1 MPVNNPA
8 AYYAGPQDYAAF
20 FSSGD
25 HIAQPA
31 SSHLEVSYLD
41 HAHQQV
47 PAALIQQH
55 SAHYNSD
62 CSLSPARS
70 RTGNTP
76 LSHGRFHPYRRQ
88 SRSTTASDQKTLA
101 AVVDSWSSSSSS
113 AYPVNPHIS
122 YPKPSPS
129 FPPTSCA
136 SNPSSHIPSTNYS
149 LATPSTVMY
158 PGHQHVPSK
167 NEYHAILPST
177 SIQHSLSYRAIPNT
191 YTSELASALIPN
203 TPYTN
208 QDDSSDLI
216 EVHSPM
222 VDPALPYPTSD
233 NALALSSDHWDSIPS
248 HACANQSS
256 TTTLDHSTGPSS
268 SYPSVSSAISLHPSA
283 INELYPLFV
292 APNVSQFGDTS
303 HPQVHMAINGGQGHT
318 IFGDQENNV
327 YYQTDDRN
335 DRTSLFF
342 LANEVALTDFEAI
355 NELWKEIANVGAHH
369 DSGARFP
376 PPRCHEGTR
385 TKVQKSILDWAQ
397 SDDPNNEPL
406 CWLSGPAGVGKSA
419 IAQTIA
425 ETTNE
430 GSLIASFFF
439 WRGDPQRNN
448 PSKLFL
454 VIAHG
459 LALRYPELRH
469 SIGQV
474 IKEKPSILKASI
486 DVQLQKLIIEPLFQ
500 FTTVVLDGL
509 IIIDALDECSGE
521 KEQRHVLCLI
531 ESIFSKIQGR
541 LPRILLCSRPEPS
554 IQETL
559 STLDKDLH
567 VRRLTLDDNWES
579 RRDIEKFLNKEF
591 TRIRNCDR
599 CKNLDFPVPWP
610 SPSQIWSL
618 SGNACGQFIYATT
631 IIRFIDDGFYNPCEQ
646 LQKVLG
652 QQKNDSEDGDSP
664 FTPLDALYHQILSSY
679 PKAKQKQLRDA
690 LGFLMYFQYPEMVP
704 DLITMEILYGLPA
717 GGAEL
722 LLRRARSLI
731 KGVEDGAPE
740 IIHKSFRDYL
750 EDESRSHEFFIDK
763 EIYSKTFF
771 SCLQLEAVIR
781 EANRDLTRLSSD
793 QRYCNCMIAFT
804 REAFEYIW
812 STDSTHEAFDTD
824 EVYDFVIKLS
834 LFHRRSLSETLP
846 SFTHN
851 ICYEDDEAKDAYIH
865 GLLSMHLGTTKNVL
879 PVFARLRLRIRR
891 EGMSNEDILKLVDI
905 LQILWMTGWKAKEA
919 FESSDFHEF
928 LDTHKAIIISNL
940 CAFDPE
946 CENYCSCL
954 TPYWDSPVHLC
965 GGHYIISP
973 MSVLF
978 TSAYAIE
985 EDDSSKLL
993 YLVYTLK
1000 YWEYGLRHLFDDGEY
1015 HLKKFEIIEKAL
1027 PAKEWETANVLF
1039 AWLLLSPIRLPTMG
1053 NAYHTRVLKFYTL
1066 LLDKLAYNERWMIT
1080 SYWETTAHIC
1090 GAEPE
1095 LLDPFTRWFELFGGR
1110 TEWCLE
1116 WLESFPAIHA
1126 KKSRVAIAK
1135 LNTFQQKWKDLR
1147 GAREDLREK
1156 RKSTEEVSELL
1167 FGELAPQDLDAND
1180 IHIIKEI
1187 VRGSEV
1193 STKLRCRDTEYVR
1206 SWINTLEHLR
1216 PYPGPYYGRL
1226 WGDQRM
1232 PLHDYIEW
1240 IKPSDWPYETEP
1252 NSTVGAV

>member
-1 MPVNNPA
+1 MLEKDPA
-8 AYYAGPQDYAAF
+8 AYYAVLG
-20 FSSGD
+20 SGD
-25 HIAQPA
+25 NIAQPV
-31 SSHLEVSYLD
+31 SSQSEVNYFN
-41 HAHQQV
+41 HAHRRV
-47 PAALIQQH
+47 PSVLVQRPSTHDNIDH
-55 SAHYNSD
+55 SHHPTPSI
-62 CSLSPARS
+62 
-70 RTGNTP
+70 TGNTP
-76 LSHGRFHPYRRQ
+76 LSHQRFHPYQRQ
-88 SRSTTASDQKTLA
+88 SRLTTASDQESLSLA
-101 AVVDSWSSSSSS
+101 AVVDSLTSSSSS
-113 AYPVNPHIS
+113 AYPVNRDSHIS
-122 YPKPSPS
+122 YPKISPS
-129 FPPTSCA
+129 FRQTSYMPHQ
-136 SNPSSHIPSTNYS
+136 SPHNPSTNYFLS
-149 LATPSTVMY
+149 NPSNGMY
-158 PGHQHVPSK
+158 PAHQHVPSN
-167 NEYHAILPST
+167 NEDHVIPLYT
-177 SIQHSLSYRAIPNT
+177 SAQRSLSRSAVHNAH
-191 YTSELASALIPN
+191 TSKLASALIPYPPS
-203 TPYTN
+203 TD
-208 QDDSSDLI
+208 QDDSSHHREYI
-216 EVHSPM
+216 
-222 VDPALPYPTSD
+222 A
-233 NALALSSDHWDSIPS
+233 S
-248 HACANQSS
+248 HACAKQSS
-256 TTTLDHSTGPSS
+256 TTTPDGCIGPSS
-268 SYPSVSSAISLHPSA
+268 SYQSPINALFSS
-283 INELYPLFV
+283 FV
-292 APNVSQFGDTS
+292 APNVSQSNDTS

-318 IFGDQENNV
+318 IFGNQENNV

-376 PPRCHEGTR
+376 PPRCHQGTR

-474 IKEKPSILKASI
+474 IREKPSILKASV

-500 FTTVVLDGL
+500 FTTVDLDGL
-509 IIIDALDECSGE
+509 VIIDALDECSGE
-521 KEQRHVLCLI
+521 KEQRHVLCMI

-541 LPRILLCSRPEPS
+541 LPRILLCSRPEPA

-567 VRRLTLDDNWES
+567 VHRLTLDDDWES
-579 RRDIEKFLNKEF
+579 RWDIENFLTTEF

-664 FTPLDALYHQILSSY
+664 FTPLNALYHQILSSY
-679 PKAKQKQLRDA
+679 PKAKQKQLRDT
-690 LGFLMYFQYPEMVP
+690 LGFLMYFQYPEESEMVP

-731 KGVEDGAPE
+731 KGVEYGYPE

-763 EIYSKTFF
+763 EVYSETFF
-771 SCLQLEAVIR
+771 SRLPLEAVIR
-781 EANRDLTRLSSD
+781 EAKGDFTRLSSD
-793 QRYCNCMIAFT
+793 QRYCECMIAFT
-804 REAFEYIW
+804 KEAFAYIW
-812 STDSTHEAFDTD
+812 STHRTHETFDTAG
-824 EVYDFVIKLS
+824 VYDYVIKLS
-834 LFHRRSLSETLP
+834 LFCQRPLP
-846 SFTHN
+846 EMLPRCTHD
-851 ICYEDDEAKDAYIH
+851 IDYEDDKSEDAFIH

-891 EGMSNEDILKLVDI
+891 EGMSNEDVLKLVDI
-905 LQILWMTGWKAKEA
+905 LQILWMTGYKAETILR
-919 FESSDFHEF
+919 SSDFHNF

-940 CAFDPE
+940 RAFDPE

-1027 PAKEWETANVLF
+1027 PAKKWETANVLF
-1039 AWLLLSPIRLPTMG
+1039 AWLLLSPIRLPAMG

-1066 LLDKLAYNERWMIT
+1066 LLDELTYNDSWMIT
-1080 SYWETTAHIC
+1080 SNFEIATRIC

-1095 LLDPFTRWFELFGGR
+1095 LLDAFTRWFELFDKR
-1110 TEWCLE
+1110 TDWCLE

-1126 KKSRVAIAK
+1126 KKSEIAIAK
-1135 LNTFQQKWKDLR
+1135 FNTLQQKWKDLE
-1147 GAREDLREK
+1147 GAEEDLEEQ

-1180 IHIIKEI
+1180 IHIMKEF
-1187 VRGSEV
+1187 VRGSKIP
-1193 STKLRCRDTEYVR
+1193 TKLRCRNTQYAS
-1206 SWINTLEHLR
+1206 SWISTLKHLR
-1216 PYPGPYYGRL
+1216 SYTGTYDVR
-1226 WGDQRM
+1226 GDQWRS
-1232 PLHDYIEW
+1232 LYDYIEW
-1240 IKPSDWPYETEP
+1240 IEPSDWPYETEP